1 VPELPKGV
9 SEQVDALKVEIE
21 ALEREARVGI
31 PAEMQDAQAV
41 GPVRE
46 NADLYLLA
54 GRAHYL
60 QGRLLTLRQRLRALL
75 SLDTSRIPKDRA
87 GYGSVL
93 ELEDLD
99 TGVVRRIR
107 LISPEEVTSAGEAC
121 SLLSPL
127 GKALAGKRPG
137 DEVEVDAPGG
147 WRAYRIRSLRTLLE
161 SGETEPPPGSEVP

>member
-1 VPELPKGV
+1 VAELPKAV
-9 SEQVDALKVEIE
+9 AEQVAALKAEIE
-21 ALEREARVGI
+21 ALEHEARVSI

-46 NADLYLLA
+46 NADMYLVA

-60 QGRLLTLRQRLRALL
+60 QGRLLTLRQRLRALV
-75 SLDTSRIPKDRA
+75 SLDASRIPRDRA
-87 GYGSVL
+87 GYGSLL

-99 TGVVRRIR
+99 SGTVRSLR
-107 LISPEEVTSAGEAC
+107 LTSPEEVTSGSDAC

-127 GKALAGKRPG
+127 GKALAGKRAG

-147 WRAYRIRSLRTLLE
+147 WRAYRIRSLTTLLDR
-161 SGETEPPPGSEVP
+161 ETVEPPPGAEPP